1 VAAPRRTS
9 PPAASDSGPGT
20 AGGLAHRRV
29 GDAAA
34 LLIVDMISGWDFPQ
48 AAPLLAQAVRTA
60 PRIAS
65 LSERCRRR
73 GLPVIYAN
81 DNRGQWR
88 SDFPRLVRESMAQ
101 GGDGERIA
109 RMLEPG
115 PDDYFVLKPKHSAF
129 FDTPLELLLQ
139 HLKVRRLIVSGVS
152 ADQCV
157 LHTVADA
164 RMRDFDVHVPADC
177 VATPTA
183 ARSRRAIQ
191 YFREVMSVGTADSS
205 RVRLRAA
212 STG

>member
-1 VAAPRRTS
+1 MAEAR
-9 PPAASDSGPGT
+9 G
-20 AGGLAHRRV
+20 
-29 GDAAA
+29 AAA
-34 LLIVDMISGWDFPQ
+34 LLIVDMISGWDFPG

-73 GLPVIYAN
+73 GLPVIYVN

-88 SDFPRLVRESMAQ
+88 SDFPRLVRDAMSM

-109 RMLEPG
+109 RLLEPA

-129 FDTPLELLLQ
+129 FGTPLELLLQ
-139 HLKVRRLIVSGVS
+139 HLDVRRLIVSGVS

-164 RMRDFDVHVPADC
+164 RMRDFDVQVPADC
-177 VATPTA
+177 VATPTT
-183 ARSRRAIQ
+183 ARNRRAIQ
-191 YFREVMSVGTADSS
+191 YFREVMGVSTAESG
-205 RVRLRAA
+205 RVRLRTT
-212 STG
+212 STA